1 MIRSPAFLFLAS
13 LAIAQSAAQPVRAAE
28 TNAAIPYKT
37 LDEMF
42 QPIAKIDQS
51 RLEIRALVS
60 STNRAVHP
68 SDITLTIHSARKGMM
83 PLMLG
88 TNGQILEFPHDKE
101 LLRENPDVIANQ
113 PKGALQLWVFM
124 QIPPPEGLT
133 FRYNRLA
140 DGVAE
145 MNKAIHAQAGMV
157 LSVIAPKIKGVIFF
171 FPKAGAAKATV
182 EIESAAGVKRY
193 TADKVGRIKLKLE
206 KALLTE
212 NPEIKVSEMPASIVP
227 DMEDL

>member
-1 MIRSPAFLFLAS
+1 MIRPPILLCLAS
-13 LAIAQSAAQPVRAAE
+13 LAIVPSIAPPASAAE
-28 TNAAIPYKT
+28 TNAVIPYKT

-51 RLEIRALVS
+51 RLQIRAFVS

-68 SDITLTIHSARKGMM
+68 SDITLTIHSVKKGFM

-88 TNGQILEFPHDKE
+88 TNGQILEFPHDNE

-124 QIPPPEGLT
+124 QIPPPAGLA
-133 FRYNRLA
+133 FRYSRLG

-145 MNKAIHAQAGMV
+145 MNKAIHEQAGMV
-157 LSVIAPKIKGVIFF
+157 LSVVAPKIKGVIFF
-171 FPKAGAAKATV
+171 FPMASAGKATV
-182 EIESAAGVKRY
+182 EIKSAAGVKQY
-193 TADKVGRIKLKLE
+193 TTDKAGRVKLKLE

-212 NPEIKVSEMPASIVP
+212 NPEIKVSEKPASIVP
-227 DMEDL
+227 DMEGL